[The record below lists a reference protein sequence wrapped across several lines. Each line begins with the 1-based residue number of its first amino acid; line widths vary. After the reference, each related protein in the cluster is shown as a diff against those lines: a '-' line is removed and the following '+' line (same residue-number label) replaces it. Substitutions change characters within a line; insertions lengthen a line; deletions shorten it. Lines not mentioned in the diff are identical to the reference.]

1 MKMKSF
7 NSSKS
12 PFIILTIISF
22 IAMGLF
28 FSCQKNDEKSGDPY
42 FTIEGD
48 PTGLSTSMSGITQS
62 YTVRSN
68 RPWKIVAQT
77 EGDWV
82 RAFPD
87 EGDDD
92 GIFKIIVKENNT
104 FDARTMNFA
113 LVVDG
118 EEQPVLFRVD
128 QEGSEPYLSV
138 ADIEAGINIIQ
149 AEQDV
154 VINVKSNIEYTYSS
168 DADWFT
174 FTKAEAAGATF
185 TDLTFSATSNDNAD
199 ARIANVA
206 FTSAQ
211 FPALNAI
218 LVISQNGKS
227 EGTIVLFEDFSWLN
241 YSTQIFYNTT
251 GVIRY
256 DSWTPEELAEGWTS
270 TLNPG
275 SGDRPLYGLI
285 GCVKLGKTSYG
296 GDIISP
302 KIPEIVG
309 TQDLI
314 VKFKSVP
321 YQTKGGTQDDNFL
334 NISLIGPGT
343 LSQSQFII
351 DNWPTYPAD
360 DATHEAYCAA
370 FWEEPEALRTFTIT
384 GATSDT
390 QILFLGGDY
399 LLSGVGKGKNRIFL
413 DDITILIPN

>member
-1 MKMKSF
+1 MKIKSF
-7 NSSKS
+7 NKLRST
-12 PFIILTIISF
+12 FTILTLISF
-22 IAMGLF
+22 IVMGLF
-28 FSCQKNDEKSGDPY
+28 FSCEKKDEKSGDPY

-48 PTGLSTSMSGITQS
+48 PTGLSTSMSKITQS

-68 RPWKIVAQT
+68 RAWKVVAQS

-87 EGDDD
+87 EGDAD
-92 GIFKIIVKENNT
+92 GIFKVIVKENNT

-113 LVVDG
+113 FVVDG
-118 EEQPVLFRVD
+118 EEQAVLFRVD
-128 QEGSEPYLSV
+128 QEASVPYLTV
-138 ADIEAGINIIQ
+138 TDIGSGKKIIQ
-149 AEQDV
+149 AQQDV
-154 VINVKSNIEYTYSS
+154 VINVKSNVEYTYSS

-174 FTKAEAAGATF
+174 FTKAEAAGASF
-185 TDLTFSATSNDNAD
+185 KDLTFTATSNDNAD

-211 FPALNAI
+211 FPALNANM
-218 LVISQNGKS
+218 VITQDGKS
-227 EGTIVLFEDFSWLN
+227 EGTIVLFEDFNWLN

-256 DSWTPEELAEGWTS
+256 DSWTPEQQAKGWTS
-270 TLNPG
+270 TINPG
-275 SGDRPLYGLI
+275 SNEPQLYGII
-285 GCVKLGKTSYG
+285 GAAKLGKTSYG

-302 KIPEIVG
+302 KIPGIVG
-309 TQDLI
+309 TQNLV

-321 YQTKGGTQDDNFL
+321 YQTKTGTKDDNFL

-360 DATHEAYCAA
+360 AAEHEAYCAA
-370 FWEEPEALRTFTIT
+370 FWNEPDALRRFTIT
-384 GATSDT
+384 GATSET
-390 QILFLGGDY
+390 QIVFLGGDY
-399 LLSGVGKGKNRIFL
+399 LLSGVGKGKNRLFL

>member
-1 MKMKSF
+1 MKIKSF
-7 NSSKS
+7 KKLRST
-12 PFIILTIISF
+12 FTILTIFSF

-28 FSCQKNDEKSGDPY
+28 YSCEKNDENSGDPY

-48 PTGLSTSMSGITQS
+48 PTGLSTSMSEITQS

-68 RPWKIVAQT
+68 RPWKIVAQA

-113 LVVDG
+113 FIVDG
-118 EEQPVLFRVD
+118 EEQAVLFRVD
-128 QEGSEPYLSV
+128 QEGSSPYLIIE
-138 ADIEAGINIIQ
+138 DIESGISIIQ
-149 AEQDV
+149 AELDV
-154 VINVKSNIEYTYSS
+154 VINVKSNVEYTYSS

-174 FTKAEAAGATF
+174 FKKAEAAGATF
-185 TDLTFSATSNDNAD
+185 TDLTFTATANEAAD
-199 ARIANVA
+199 ARVANVA
-206 FTSAQ
+206 FTCAE
-211 FPALNAI
+211 FPALNANM
-218 LVISQNGKS
+218 VITQDGKS
-227 EGTIVLFEDFSWLN
+227 EGTIVLYEDFSWLN

-251 GVIRY
+251 GVVRY
-256 DSWTPEELAEGWTS
+256 DDWTTEQLAEGWTS

-275 SGDRPLYGLI
+275 SLDHPLYGLI

-309 TQDLI
+309 TQDLV

-343 LSQSQFII
+343 LSQTQFII

-370 FWEEPEALRTFTIT
+370 FWDEPEALRSFTIT

-390 QILFLGGDY
+390 QVLFLGGDY